1 MLLEIQVMPN
11 PSGTPDDRYHN
22 VDAAIAVIQASGLKY
37 EVHAMGT
44 VVEGSPDEI
53 WSLARQAHEAALAAG
68 ADRVSSAI
76 KVSQAADPV
85 MQSTIASLTG
95 KFRA

>member
-11 PSGTPDDRYHN
+11 PSGTADDRYHN
-22 VDAAIAVIQASGLKY
+22 VDAAIAVIQQSGLKY

-44 VVEGSPDEI
+44 VVEGTPDEI
-53 WSLARQAHEAALAAG
+53 WALARRAHDAALAAG

-76 KVSQAADPV
+76 KVSQSADPAT
-85 MQSTIASLTG
+85 QSTIASLTG
-95 KFRA
+95 KFRS